1 MSQPMRNTQ
10 RGRGGR
16 RGRGGGGGGRNIS
29 NQPRFPPSNETASSS
44 LQSTPAPSRVATPPL
59 SIAVPSDTPRFADLA
74 KDNLVHPTLLET
86 ITNDLKF
93 DHMMPVQA
101 ATLHDLLANRI
112 DCLAQAK
119 TGTGKTIAFLLPA
132 VQTMIN
138 KKRSGNGRGGGVS
151 LLVISPT
158 RELAMQIAKE
168 ATALLQRFPEYKV
181 SFAIGG
187 TNKDKEES
195 AILRGCDILIA
206 TPGRLVD
213 HFSNPAVI
221 SRFSN
226 LDTIVLDEADR
237 LLDMGFMPQI
247 KDIISALP
255 DKEMSSRQGMLFS
268 ATIAP
273 HVQKV
278 AHLVLSK
285 DYKFISTIPAGE
297 VNTHERVPQHLIVV
311 EEFSDVA
318 PALVGSVHSEIKLEG
333 KETFK
338 AIVFA
343 PTAKQADFYSE
354 ILARIPD
361 LPPVSVLHSRV
372 SQSKRTKVS
381 NDFRDAKSAILVAT
395 DVVARGLDFPDVT
408 NVFQVGVPADKES
421 YIHRLGRTAR
431 AGKEGRGIF
440 IVAKPETFFSTYT
453 LKQISFTTLPSDLS
467 SKPQVLQIAEGLHD
481 SHASVY
487 QAWLGYYKNHLKG
500 MKWDTETLVSQG
512 NKFAREALGA
522 PETPSIGKTTVG
534 KMGLKGVKGL
544 NVVADPPRHGHRNG
558 GGGEGRSKGA
568 GGKAAQGGEKSGRG
582 GAAKNVGGGGI
593 GKGVN
598 GRRPDGPKRHASQ
611 ADKW

>member
-1 MSQPMRNTQ
+1 
-10 RGRGGR
+10 
-16 RGRGGGGGGRNIS
+16 
-29 NQPRFPPSNETASSS
+29 
-44 LQSTPAPSRVATPPL
+44 
-59 SIAVPSDTPRFADLA
+59 
-74 KDNLVHPTLLET
+74 
-86 ITNDLKF
+86 
-93 DHMMPVQA
+93 MMPVQA

-138 KKRSGNGRGGGVS
+138 KRRVGKHHGVS

-168 ATALLQRFPEYKV
+168 AASLLQRLPTYKV

-187 TNKDKEES
+187 TNKDREETH
-195 AILRGCDILIA
+195 ILNGCDILIA

-213 HFSNPAVI
+213 HFSNPDII

-226 LDTIVLDEADR
+226 LDTLVLDEADR

-278 AHLVLSK
+278 AHLVLSSG
-285 DYKFISTIPAGE
+285 YKFISTIPEGE

-311 EEFSDVA
+311 DEFSDVA
-318 PALVGSVHSEIKLEG
+318 PALVGSIHSEIQLEG
-333 KETFK
+333 KQSFK
-338 AIVFA
+338 AIIFA
-343 PTAKQADFYSE
+343 PTAKQADFYHD
-354 ILARIPD
+354 ILSHIAD

-408 NVFQVGVPADKES
+408 NVFQVGIPADKES

-440 IVAKPETFFSTYT
+440 IITAHESFFSTYT
-453 LKQISFTTLPSDLS
+453 LKQISFSSLLSDLS
-467 SKPQVLQIAEGLHD
+467 SKAQVLQIAEQLHE
-481 SHASVY
+481 SHAGIY

-500 MKWDTETLVSQG
+500 MKWTTETLVAEG
-512 NKFAREALGA
+512 NRFAKEALGA
-522 PETPSIGKTTVG
+522 PENPPIGKTTVG

-544 NVVADPPRHGHRNG
+544 NVVADPPRHGHRGGGG

-568 GGKAAQGGEKSGRG
+568 GGKGGQGGQGNGSAARG
-582 GAAKNVGGGGI
+582 GGNNVGGGGI
-593 GKGVN
+593 GKG
-598 GRRPDGPKRHASQ
+598 GRGGKRVDGPKRKGSVNN
-611 ADKW
+611 DKW